1 MLQRRQAQQPC
12 VASSCHETPGKRKTH
27 GWGCFQPIQSL
38 EKITDCFLF
47 RFWGIPRNTLLRS
60 PHNMQSPRQ
69 LYAYASLVA
78 PPWSWTSN
86 AVWQVKSPWATSSH
100 PPQRRSVSARAR
112 DPKNPPWLQAEGPA
126 SSWFEPVSLGSL
138 PNSCFLQ
145 KRNLHKWRVLIHLS
159 PLNPQKQNLGK
170 SKQQL
175 FLNAASKASKRSNHL
190 SHSAMAFWH
199 TRI

>member
-12 VASSCHETPGKRKTH
+12 VASSCHETPEKRKTH

-38 EKITDCFLF
+38 EKI
-47 RFWGIPRNTLLRS
+47 RS
-60 PHNMQSPRQ
+60 RIVSCVEFV
-69 LYAYASLVA
+69 AYPVAHCSEVLTTSNPQDVA

-100 PPQRRSVSARAR
+100 PPRRRRSVSARVR

-126 SSWFEPVSLGSL
+126 SSWFEPVLLLGSL

-145 KRNLHKWRVLIHLS
+145 KTFICCSIFRL
-159 PLNPQKQNLGK
+159 
-170 SKQQL
+170 
-175 FLNAASKASKRSNHL
+175 
-190 SHSAMAFWH
+190 
-199 TRI
+199 